1 MLIKSCLHIYN
12 NLIVSMDVFTF
23 YVSKIIWYLIIMEN
37 AMHPT
42 NEVMLISR
50 FDGFLWWEYK
60 KKLVDLIIGHI
71 KPAKWMF
78 KMVICTTSK

>member
-1 MLIKSCLHIYN
+1 
-12 NLIVSMDVFTF
+12 
-23 YVSKIIWYLIIMEN
+23 
-37 AMHPT
+37 MHPT

-78 KMVICTTSK
+78 KMVICTTSKWCICPHTSLSEFDKFCILERLNIWIGQEWLN

>member
-1 MLIKSCLHIYN
+1 
-12 NLIVSMDVFTF
+12 
-23 YVSKIIWYLIIMEN
+23 MEN